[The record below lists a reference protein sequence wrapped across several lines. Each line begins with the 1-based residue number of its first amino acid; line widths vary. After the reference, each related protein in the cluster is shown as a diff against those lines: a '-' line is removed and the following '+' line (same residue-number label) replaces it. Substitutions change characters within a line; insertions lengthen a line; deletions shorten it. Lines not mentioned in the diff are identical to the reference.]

1 MTMPTMCSVL
11 GEERTV
17 LQVNP
22 GDGFPWFN
30 CPFCT
35 SAVYVGAAHPDHAQH
50 FSVAVNGVCTHPWC
64 IANPAMPVK
73 AAEEIVAKEL
83 KRTAAE
89 VQRQRDH
96 DAAMHRIK
104 EGQQARQQRAQA
116 LEVEANVRGA
126 CHRCAQATG
135 KFIRHRGAC
144 PRALKR

>member
-1 MTMPTMCSVL
+1 MMPTVTSVL

-35 SAVYVGAAHPDHAQH
+35 TAIYVGDAHPDVPQC
-50 FSVAVNGVCTHPWC
+50 FTLAVNSVCTNPWC

-73 AAEEIVAKEL
+73 AAEEIVAKEHA
-83 KRTAAE
+83 RTQAE
-89 VQRQRDH
+89 VQRLRDH
-96 DAAMHRIK
+96 DAAMRRIA
-104 EGQQARQQRAQA
+104 EGKQARHNMLVRVQQEAEARRA
-116 LEVEANVRGA
+116 
-126 CHRCAQATG
+126 CTRCAVATG

-144 PRALKR
+144 PRALGR